1 MRSNKV
7 LMATAVIAAVGLT
20 LTACQAGGGSSG
32 GDEKKLLGIV
42 SIASG
47 IDLNDNAT
55 KGAQDA
61 AEAAGWTVEVVDA
74 GGDPSKA
81 NAAITNFVNKGA
93 DAIFTHVFPATA
105 LGSGLASAEAAG
117 VPVASWGGGPG
128 TGVILDTVTPLGKP
142 SAESV
147 VEGLDGKGALLALTY
162 QGGQLCIDREKALDA
177 VLAEHPDI
185 KVTKGEV
192 TIPGFL
198 EDGANYANSW
208 LAAHPAGSEN
218 LAIWG
223 CWDDPTLGAISS
235 LKQQGR
241 TDVLTYGI
249 QGSKTSIAAIQDGS
263 LTNTAFQDGYG
274 EAQEMFKTTLEAI
287 KAGSNWKPKTLEFPG
302 EIVTKDDV
310 DAFLTAHPEF
320 KS

>member
-1 MRSNKV
+1 MRTKRV
-7 LMATAVIAAVGLT
+7 LVATAALAVFGLT
-20 LTACQAGGGSSG
+20 LTGCQAGGSSG
-32 GDEKKLLGIV
+32 GNDTKLLGIV

-55 KGAQDA
+55 QGAKDA

-93 DAIFTHVFPATA
+93 DAIFTHVFPASA
-105 LGSGLASAEAAG
+105 LGSGLAAAQAAG
-117 VPVASWGGGPG
+117 VPVASWGGGTGPG
-128 TGVILDTVTPLGKP
+128 IVLDTVTPLGEP
-142 SAESV
+142 SAEAV
-147 VEGLDGKGALLALTY
+147 VAALDGKGSLLALTY

-177 VLAEHPDI
+177 VLAKNPGI
-185 KVTKGEV
+185 QVTKGEV

-208 LAAHPAGSEN
+208 LASHPAGSGN

-235 LKQQGR
+235 LKQQNR
-241 TDVLTYGI
+241 TDVLTFGI
-249 QGSKTSIAAIQDGS
+249 QGSKTSIAAIVDGS
-263 LTNTAFQDGYG
+263 LTATAFEDGYG
-274 EAQEMFKTTLEAI
+274 EAQDMFKTTLEAI
-287 KAGSNWKPKTLEFPG
+287 KAGSSWKPKTLTFPG
-302 EIVTKDDV
+302 EIVTKDNV
-310 DAFLTAHPEF
+310 EEFLKAHPEF
-320 KS
+320 QS